1 MTTTTVRYLGLELTS
16 PVILASSGLSAS
28 VDGVRRA
35 EEAGA
40 GAVVLKSLFE
50 EQITADASP
59 DEEEVDYSIHPEAEQ
74 YIREMG
80 MHLGPNEHLRLIAVA
95 KENVSIPVIASV
107 NCITPRWWGDYGKQI
122 ATTGADALELNI
134 ALMPRERSDPRHV
147 ESAYC
152 RIIEQVRAHV
162 DLPLA
167 VKIGPYFTNLPSF
180 ASRLRDAGA
189 DALVLFN
196 RFYQLD
202 INTDAM
208 ELAPGYRFSTPAE
221 LHTPLRW
228 TSILS
233 GELGCDLAASTGIHT
248 GTDVVKMLLA
258 GATAV
263 QVCSAV
269 YQHGYERISEMN
281 TDLIGWMKA
290 HGFARIADF
299 RGRLNQASSDAPEAH
314 ERLQY
319 IKALTG
325 VS

>member
-1 MTTTTVRYLGLELTS
+1 MATTTVRYLGLELTS
-16 PVILASSGLSAS
+16 PVILSSSGLTAS
-28 VDGVRRA
+28 VDGVRKA

-50 EQITADASP
+50 EQITADSSP
-59 DEEEVDYSIHPEAEQ
+59 DDEEVDYSIHPEAEQ

-80 MHLGPNEHLRLIAVA
+80 MHLGPNDHLKLISAA
-95 KENVSIPVIASV
+95 KEGAGIPIIASV
-107 NCITPRWWGDYGKQI
+107 NCVTPRWWGDYGRQI

-134 ALMPRERSDPRHV
+134 ALMPRKTSEPYDV

-152 RIIEQVRAHV
+152 RIIEQVRAQV

-167 VKIGPYFTNLPSF
+167 VKIGPYFTNLASF
-180 ASRLRDAGA
+180 ASSLRNAGA

-202 INTDAM
+202 INADAM

-233 GELGCDLAASTGIHT
+233 GEIDCDLAASTGAHT
-248 GTDVVKMLLA
+248 GTDVVKLLLA

-269 YQHGYERISEMN
+269 YQHGYERITAMN
-281 TDLIGWMKA
+281 ADLIGWMQS
-290 HGFARIADF
+290 HGFSRVEDF
-299 RGRLNQASSDAPEAH
+299 RGRLNQAASDAPEAH

-325 VS
+325 IS